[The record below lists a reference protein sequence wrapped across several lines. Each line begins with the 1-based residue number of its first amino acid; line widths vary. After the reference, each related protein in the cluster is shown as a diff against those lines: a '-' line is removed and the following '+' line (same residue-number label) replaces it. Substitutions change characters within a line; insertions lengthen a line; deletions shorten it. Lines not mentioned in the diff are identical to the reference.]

1 MSSSR
6 RRSPAPHSRSLSK
19 RGAVVA
25 AAAALVL
32 AVAGAAGSAAAFS
45 PTAASLATSVQTDK
59 AVGFVPLPG
68 GATKPATDFTSGR
81 YIVTLTNPS
90 AATYEGGI
98 DGFTATKPSAGD
110 QMNARSAPVTSYTDF
125 LAGRQKDVAASAG
138 VSIDYSYTLA
148 LNAFSAN
155 LTAEQASALTSSKDV
170 AQVTHDEIKH
180 ITAAEPS
187 TTYLGLDGSN
197 GVWAQ
202 NGGVADAGKGI
213 VIGDL
218 DTGIAPEN
226 PSFAGDALGTT
237 PGDAPYL
244 TDEVTKNHEDTD
256 IRFDKADGST
266 FYGACVTGEEFAAS
280 DCSTKIVG
288 ARYYVDGFGQGNIGT
303 AATGEYVSPRDGDGH
318 GSHTASTAGGNNA
331 TEATIAGNS
340 FGNIS
345 GVAPAAKIAVYKV
358 CWSGPD
364 PVGTDD
370 DGCSTADMLAAI
382 DQAVLDGVDVLN
394 FSIGGSSAQTT
405 VSLTDQAFLG
415 AASAGIFVAASAGN
429 SGPGA
434 STLDNASPWYTT
446 VAASTI
452 PSYEATATLGD
463 GSKFAGGSITVQP
476 GDEAP
481 VEGDLVRADL
491 VKNASASVADA
502 LLCAPNSL
510 DPSKI
515 AGKIVFCQRGVY
527 DRTAKSAEVKR
538 GGGIGMLLVNKTGS
552 SIDLDEHSVPT
563 VHLDAPAWDAT
574 YAYSAKSGATVT
586 FTKGN
591 TAGASPAVPVLA
603 GFSSHGPV
611 LADGSDILKP
621 DITAPGVAILAA
633 AANAEGADPTWEFL
647 SGTSMAAP
655 HIAGLA
661 ALYLGVHPKASVSE
675 IKSAMMT
682 TATNTVSSDGAAVED
697 VFGQGAGEVT
707 PTKYFDP
714 GLLYLNGV
722 DDWYSYL
729 EGIGYD
735 VGRTPKPIDASDL
748 NLASIAIGSLTGTQT
763 VTRTVTSTEAGT
775 FTAQPVDVPGI
786 DTVVTPST
794 LDFSAA
800 GESKSYT
807 VTFTR
812 TDAPLNEYTTGYLT
826 WANGDQTVRSPIALQ
841 PVPIAAPY
849 EVDGT
854 GTTGSVDVTVTPGS
868 DGDIPLVV
876 EGLAKADLLVA
887 DNQDP
892 KIPLDGH
899 SAVTPLKETAEF
911 ALTIPAGLSEARF
924 DLTSITTAE
933 EGADLDLFL
942 DQLDA
947 DGNVI
952 ATYSSATG
960 AANERI
966 DVAAPEA
973 GKYNIRADV
982 FALPDGQ
989 ANGAMDLNAFYVTPD
1004 SGDGAFT
1011 APATVAG
1018 TQGTP
1023 VSYTASWSGLDYS
1036 SKYLGVVA
1044 YGDSGVSTFV
1054 GVTTEAAPEPT
1065 PTPTPTPTA
1074 TSTPTPT
1081 ATAGPVPTG
1090 DPGTPTATPVP
1101 GDGSGDGSG
1110 GLASTGLSTIVPIG
1124 LAGILLL
1131 AGIAALV
1138 VRHQRRVG
1146 QANSSDE

>member
-1 MSSSR
+1 M
-6 RRSPAPHSRSLSK
+6 
-19 RGAVVA
+19 VA
-25 AAAALVL
+25 AVAAIAL

-45 PTAASLATSVQTDK
+45 PAAAPAPSAAAAQTDK
-59 AVGFVPLPG
+59 AVGLVPLPG
-68 GATKPATDFTSGR
+68 GITKPSTDFTAGR
-81 YIVTLTNPS
+81 YIVTLTNP
-90 AATYEGGI
+90 AASTYEGGI
-98 DGFTATKPSAGD
+98 DGFAATKPSTDD

-138 VSIDYSYTLA
+138 VDIDYSYTLA
-148 LNAFSAN
+148 VNAFAAD
-155 LTAEQASALTSSKDV
+155 LTPEQASALTSDKGV
-170 AQVTHDEIKH
+170 AQVTPDDLKH

-187 TTYLGLDGSN
+187 TTYLGLDGAN

-226 PSFAGDALGTT
+226 PSFAGAPLGTT
-237 PGDAPYL
+237 PGDEPYL
-244 TDEVTKNHEDTD
+244 TDVVDPLHKDTD
-256 IRFDKADGST
+256 IRFDKADGNP
-266 FYGACVTGEEFAAS
+266 FYGACVSGVEFTAA

-288 ARYYVDGFGQGNIGT
+288 ARYYLDGFGAKNIGT
-303 AATGEYVSPRDGDGH
+303 TATGEYASPRDGDGH

-331 TEATIAGNS
+331 VDATIAGNS

-364 PVGTDD
+364 PVSQDD
-370 DGCSTADMLAAI
+370 DGCKTSDMLAAI

-394 FSIGGSSAQTT
+394 FSIGGGSAQTT

-463 GSKFAGGSITVQP
+463 GSTYAGGSITVQP

-491 VKNASASVADA
+491 VKVDTAGADDA
-502 LLCAPNSL
+502 LLCAPKSL
-510 DPSKI
+510 DPAKVT
-515 AGKIVFCQRGVY
+515 GKIVFCERGVY

-538 GGGIGMLLVNKTGS
+538 AGGIGMLLVNRTGS

-563 VHLDAPAWDAT
+563 VHLDAPSWDAT
-574 YAYSAKSGATVT
+574 YAYAAKAGATVT

-611 LADGSDILKP
+611 VADGSDILKP

-682 TATNTVSSDGAAVED
+682 TATDTVSSDGKPIED

-707 PTKYFDP
+707 PTKYFNP

-722 DDWYSYL
+722 SDWYSYL
-729 EGIGYD
+729 EGISYD
-735 VGRTPKPIDASDL
+735 VGRTPQPIDASDL

-775 FTAQPVDVPGI
+775 FTAQAVDVPGI

-841 PVPIAAPY
+841 PVPIAAPL
-849 EVDGT
+849 EVAGT
-854 GTTGSVDVTVTPGS
+854 GATGSVDVSVTPGS
-868 DGDIPLVV
+868 DGAIPLAV
-876 EGLAKADLLVA
+876 EGLAKADFLVA
-887 DNQDP
+887 GNQDP

-899 SAVTPLKETAEF
+899 SAVTPLGADATF
-911 ALTIPAGLSEARF
+911 AVDIPKGLSAARF
-924 DLTSITTAE
+924 DLKSITTAQD
-933 EGADLDLFL
+933 GGDLDLFV
-942 DQLDA
+942 DHLDA
-947 DGNVI
+947 KGKVI
-952 ATYSSATG
+952 AEYSSATG
-960 AANERI
+960 SADERVTI
-966 DVAAPEA
+966 AAPEA
-973 GKYNIRADV
+973 GKYLVRANV
-982 FALPDGQ
+982 YAIPDGQ
-989 ANGAMDLNAFYVTPD
+989 NAAMDLNAYYVTPD

-1011 APATVAG
+1011 APATVEGA
-1018 TQGTP
+1018 QGTP

-1036 SKYLGVVA
+1036 SRYLGLVS
-1044 YGDSGVSTFV
+1044 YGDTGVSTFV
-1054 GVTTEAAPEPT
+1054 DVTTEAAPAPT
-1065 PTPTPTPTA
+1065 P
-1074 TSTPTPT
+1074 TPTPT

-1101 GDGSGDGSG
+1101 GNGSGAGSGNGSG
-1110 GLASTGLSTIVPIG
+1110 GLANTGLSTIVPIG

-1138 VRHQRRVG
+1138 VRRQRRVG
-1146 QANSSDE
+1146 QAKSSDE